1 MGPQEIAFFII
12 TGFKKHYSLFQEM
25 TARIP
30 SAFLSQ
36 QWATIEQISKLRIS
50 HYDQRVQETVDI
62 LKLHFPSNQI
72 NNHLWC
78 QVKQVYIDLL
88 VFHPQAELAETFYNS
103 VFCHLFHHSYFKN
116 DYIFVNSSQSTVS
129 QLPVEAEYRSYFPVV
144 EGLQKTIEKIISDT
158 GLLSELYD
166 FKQDIRLL
174 QKAFF
179 KQAPN
184 THHQHFKMRFDILK
198 SPFYRNKSA
207 YIVGRV
213 VSCSGVQP
221 FIIALLHNNQ
231 NKLKIDALITNA
243 SQMSLIFG
251 FARAYFSVE
260 TRAPSA
266 MVRFLNQLMP
276 SKTVAELYNSI
287 GFHKHG
293 KTEFYRAFLLH
304 QKSNNERFTI
314 APGTPGMVMLVF
326 TLPTFPY
333 VFKVIKDTFA
343 PSKPFGKETVLARY
357 QLVKNHDR
365 VGRMA
370 DTLEY
375 SNVVIPKNRIE
386 PDLLTV
392 IKEKIAQNIIED
404 DKFITIKHLYIE
416 RRITPLNLFI
426 QNATDEQIDHVI
438 QDYGNAIK
446 EMLQVN
452 IFPGDMLLKNFGVSR
467 HNRVIF
473 YDYDEV
479 QYLTQMSFKALPKIS
494 LDDLYSGQATPSF
507 APNDVFPEQMCTF
520 VLTNPKLKAVFE
532 RHHPELMTP
541 IYWQKVQQDIRQH
554 IIKHVYPYPQSQR
567 FGHHNNKK
575 GTL

>member
-1 MGPQEIAFFII
+1 MGPQDIAFLII
-12 TGFKKHYSLFQEM
+12 SGFKKHYALFQSI
-25 TARIP
+25 TAQAP
-30 SAFLSQ
+30 DAFISQ
-36 QWATIEQISKLRIS
+36 QWANIERISKARIS
-50 HYDQRVQETVDI
+50 HYDERIQETVEV
-62 LKLHFPSNQI
+62 LKLQFPTKQI
-72 NNHLWC
+72 CSHLWL
-78 QVKQVYIDLL
+78 QVKEAYIELL
-88 VFHPQAELAETFYNS
+88 TFHPQAELAETFYNS
-103 VFCHLFHHSYFKN
+103 VFCHLFHHSYFNN
-116 DYIFVNSSQSTVS
+116 DYIFVDSSKKGVPL
-129 QLPVEAEYRSYFPVV
+129 LPIEAEYRSYFPVI
-144 EGLQKTIEKIISDT
+144 EGLRKTIEQIIKDT
-158 GLLSELYD
+158 GFFDD
-166 FKQDIRLL
+166 FHDLEHDIRLL
-174 QKAFF
+174 QRAFL

-184 THHQHFKMRFDILK
+184 THHQHFRMRFDILK
-198 SPFYRNKSA
+198 APFYRNKSA

-213 VSCSGVQP
+213 ISCSGVQP
-221 FIIALLHNNQ
+221 FIIALLHHPSG
-231 NKLKIDALITNA
+231 KLKIDALITQA

-251 FARAYFSVE
+251 FARAYFLVE

-266 MVRFLNQLMP
+266 MVGFLNQLMP

-293 KTEFYRAFLLH
+293 KNEFYREFLLH
-304 QKSNNERFTI
+304 QKHNPERFTV

-333 VFKVIKDTFA
+333 VFKVIKDKFA

-375 SNVVIPKNRIE
+375 SNVVIPKNRID
-386 PDLLTV
+386 PDLLDV

-404 DKFITIKHLYIE
+404 DTFITIKHLYIE

-426 QNATDEQIDHVI
+426 QDATDEQIDHVI
-438 QDYGNAIK
+438 EDYGNAIK

-479 QYLTQMSFKALPKIS
+479 QYLTQMSFKALPKVS
-494 LDDLYSGQATPSF
+494 LDDLYSGQSTPSV

-520 VLTNPKLKAVFE
+520 VLTNPKLKAAFE

-541 IYWQKVQQDIRQH
+541 MYWQQVQRDIRQH
-554 IIKHVYPYPQSQR
+554 ITKHVYPYPQSQR